1 MRHRLTCQVEVLQ
14 RSLRSHQG
22 VELRAE
28 SAQAVIR
35 PVNLTFGGC
44 DVVRV
49 CDGGAS
55 VDVLNLHGHTDGHTH
70 RNIQIFSTARQAL
83 QKGKKCKKEKEKKK
97 EKW

>member
-1 MRHRLTCQVEVLQ
+1 MDDNVQHGLTCQVEVLQ

-28 SAQAVIR
+28 SAQAVVR
-35 PVNLTFGGC
+35 PVDLTLGGC

-55 VDVLNLHGHTDGHTH
+55 VNVLNLHGHTHTH
-70 RNIQIFSTARQAL
+70 KR
-83 QKGKKCKKEKEKKK
+83 GKKMQKRKMAK
-97 EKW
+97 